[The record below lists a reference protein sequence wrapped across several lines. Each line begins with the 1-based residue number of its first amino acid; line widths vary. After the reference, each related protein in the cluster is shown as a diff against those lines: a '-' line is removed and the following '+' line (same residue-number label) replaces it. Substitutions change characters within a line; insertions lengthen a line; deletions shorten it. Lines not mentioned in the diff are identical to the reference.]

1 MINLQMPYIK
11 STREILTEFLKTEEA
26 KLYVKD
32 MLSPFVKVVY
42 NEIYPYIWMICLYHV
57 FLIFIV
63 ILNLYILQQFYATRN
78 N

>member
-1 MINLQMPYIK
+1 MIDSQMPYIK
-11 STREILTEFLKTEEA
+11 STREILGEFLKTEEA

-57 FLIFIV
+57 FLIFMV
-63 ILNLYILQQFYATRN
+63 ILNLYILIHWNAAQK
-78 N
+78 